1 MKNFAILKNLS
12 TIAAMLCLTTFTS
25 CENEVI
31 TSTPNMPPK
40 YVRAVESYEVTLSE
54 DFFNLYDVVA
64 TIGNSETGVETIK
77 LDSCVWKYSKI
88 CDDTIPGKFTCD
100 VIAKVKNPLPEIDP
114 EKAEKV
120 GYRFKAVSS
129 SSLQLYDETGYMKLP
144 VWDNGSKDI
153 NYTMTIGDKNNGED
167 GVEKVKKYVTVNN
180 PEVVILKS
188 SYTINN

>member
-1 MKNFAILKNLS
+1 MKKTTIFKALA
-12 TIAAMLCLTTFTS
+12 TIAAMLCLTTFVS
-25 CENEVI
+25 CEEEEI
-31 TSTPNMPPK
+31 TTPQYDPK

-88 CDDTIPGKFTCD
+88 FDNTIPGKFTCD
-100 VIAKVKNPLPEIDP
+100 VIATVKNPLPELDP
-114 EKAEKV
+114 EKAQTV
-120 GYRFKAVSS
+120 GYKFKEVSS
-129 SSLQLYDETGYMKLP
+129 SSLQLYDETGYMKSL
-144 VWDNGSKDI
+144 VWDNGSNNI
-153 NYTMTIGDKNNGED
+153 NHTMTIGDKNNGEV
-167 GVEKVKKYVTVNN
+167 GVDKVKKYVTEKY